1 MELNKYID
9 HTLLKADATYD
20 KIKVLCE
27 EAKEYDFASV
37 CVNSYW
43 VASCAKLLEGS
54 DVKVCSVVG
63 FPLGAMSSKAKA
75 FEASDVIHNGASEI
89 DMVLNI
95 GEMKAGNFDVVLE
108 DIKAVVDAADGHCV
122 KVILETCLLTK
133 DEIVKACKLCMEAK
147 ATFVKTST
155 GFSTNGATIE
165 DVKLM
170 SDTVKGVCLV
180 KAAGGVRCYEDMEK
194 MIEAGA
200 NRIGTSAG
208 VQLMQHLESNG
219 GY

>member
-1 MELNKYID
+1 MNKFID
-9 HTLLKADATYD
+9 HTLLKADATLD
-20 KIKVLCE
+20 KITKLCE

-37 CVNSYW
+37 CVNGYW
-43 VASCAKLLEGS
+43 VPACAKLLVGTN
-54 DVKVCSVVG
+54 VKVCTVIG

-75 FEASDVIHNGASEI
+75 FETRDAIENGASEV

-95 GEMKAGNFDVVLE
+95 GEMKAGHYDVVR
-108 DIKAVVDAADGHCV
+108 DDVKSVVDAAAGNCV
-122 KVILETCLLTK
+122 KVILENCLLTK
-133 DEIVKACKLCMEAK
+133 EEIVKACELCVEAG

-155 GFSTNGATIE
+155 GFSTSGATPE

-170 SDTVKGVCLV
+170 KKTVDGKCKV

-194 MIEAGA
+194 MVEAGA
-200 NRIGTSAG
+200 DRIGTSAG
-208 VQLMQHLESNG
+208 VMLMQKKTSLG

>member
-1 MELNKYID
+1 
-9 HTLLKADATYD
+9 
-20 KIKVLCE
+20 
-27 EAKEYDFASV
+27 
-37 CVNSYW
+37 
-43 VASCAKLLEGS
+43 AKLLEGS

-108 DIKAVVDAADGHCV
+108 DIKAVVDAADGRCV

-133 DEIVKACKLCMEAK
+133 DEIVKACNLCMEAK

>member
-108 DIKAVVDAADGHCV
+108 DIKAVVDAADGRCV

-133 DEIVKACKLCMEAK
+133 DEIVKACKLCMEA
-147 ATFVKTST
+147 
-155 GFSTNGATIE
+155 
-165 DVKLM
+165 
-170 SDTVKGVCLV
+170 
-180 KAAGGVRCYEDMEK
+180 
-194 MIEAGA
+194 
-200 NRIGTSAG
+200 
-208 VQLMQHLESNG
+208 
-219 GY
+219 